1 MNVEER
7 AAELRRLI
15 ADANHRY
22 HVLDSPTISDGEYD
36 DMMRELQALEAAH
49 PELVTPDSPTQ
60 RVGDVASSQFAE
72 VEHPRPMLS
81 LANARTDDEYR
92 AWIERVRRLLDGE
105 PFQLVTEPKID
116 GLAISLIY
124 EHGVFVRGATRGN
137 GVVGEDVTA
146 NLRTIR
152 AIPLGLPAGGAA
164 PPAVVEVRGEV
175 YLPLQ
180 GFARV
185 NEEQVAAGAKPFM
198 NPRNSA
204 AGSLRQK
211 DPSVTA
217 RRPLSLWAYAIG
229 HSEGL
234 ELESHWDAL
243 TWLRE
248 HRFPVSPDVRLHD
261 DPEAALAVCH
271 EWERRRAELAFDVDG
286 AVVKVSSFDQ
296 QRRLGAVGRDPRW
309 AIAFKFP
316 PTTALTTLLHIGLNV
331 GRTGAMNP
339 YAVLEPVNISGVT
352 VGMATLH
359 NEDDIRRKDIRE
371 GDRVIV
377 QRAGDVI
384 PQVVGPAP
392 EQPGQRG
399 PAWSMPDRCPVCG
412 HPVVRAEGEAK
423 HYCSNRACPSR
434 GYEGLRHFVSR
445 GAMDIDGVGE
455 KLVRKLMEVGLVAQP
470 QDFYRLTADD
480 LLALEGFQE
489 RSAENAIAAIE
500 ASKRQPFGRVL
511 FALGIPHVGSVTAQ
525 ALADGFGTMAELR
538 EAAPETIAEVE
549 GVGPV
554 IAEQVAGWF
563 LDPEHAAIVDAL
575 HAAGLQMEGPRRA
588 QAPAGPL
595 AGKTFVVTGTL
606 DGFSRDE
613 IAEHLAGLGA
623 KVTNTV
629 SSNTDYLLAGAGGG
643 SKRAK
648 AEQLGVPVL
657 SEDDLERLVA
667 DPPAAGS

>member
-36 DMMRELQALEAAH
+36 DKMRELQALEAEH

-392 EQPGQRG
+392 EQPGERG
-399 PAWSMPDRCPVCG
+399 PVWSMPDRCPVCG

-563 LDPEHAAIVDAL
+563 LDAEHAAIVDAL

-667 DPPAAGS
+667 DPPTADS